1 MIHRPGEVEELKR
14 RAAEQAAA
22 LVESG
27 MVVGLGFGSTAVY
40 AVRRIAVRLAEGEL
54 QDILGIPTTRSV
66 EAEASALGIP
76 LTTLEAHPRIDLT
89 LDGADEVDP
98 RLDVIKGGGGALL
111 REKIVAQASRRLI
124 IVVDER
130 KLSSRLGSRAALP
143 VEVLPFGWSSQV
155 AYLESLGAEVSRRS
169 VPDGSPFA
177 TDQGNWILDCQ
188 FGPLQDPAA
197 LAAGLQARAGILEH
211 GLFLGL
217 ATEVMVAGAG
227 GVRLLTRKD

>member
-155 AYLESLGAEVSRRS
+155 AYLESLGAEVTRRS

-227 GVRLLTRKD
+227 GVRRLTRKD

>member
-1 MIHRPGEVEELKR
+1 MRFGI
-14 RAAEQAAA
+14 AA
-22 LVESG
+22 
-27 MVVGLGFGSTAVY
+27 
-40 AVRRIAVRLAEGEL
+40 RLAEGEL
-54 QDILGIPTTRSV
+54 QDILGVPTTRSV

-143 VEVLPFGWSSQV
+143 VEVLPFGWGSQV
-155 AYLESLGAEVSRRS
+155 AYLESLGPRCPGDRSRTAR
-169 VPDGSPFA
+169 PTPPI
-177 TDQGNWILDCQ
+177 GNWMTAGSDHCRIRRPWRPHCRR
-188 FGPLQDPAA
+188 GPASWSTA
-197 LAAGLQARAGILEH
+197 CSWG
-211 GLFLGL
+211 
-217 ATEVMVAGAG
+217 
-227 GVRLLTRKD
+227 

>member
-1 MIHRPGEVEELKR
+1 MTYRPGEVEELKR
-14 RAAEQAAA
+14 QAAEQGAA

-27 MVVGLGFGSTAVY
+27 MVVGLGFGSTAVH
-40 AVRRIAVRLAEGEL
+40 AVQRIAARLAEGDL

-130 KLSSRLGSRAALP
+130 KLSSRLGSRAGVP
-143 VEVLPFGWSSQV
+143 VEVLPFGWGSQV
-155 AYLESLGAEVSRRS
+155 GYLESLGAEVTRRS
-169 VPDGSPFA
+169 LPDGSA
-177 TDQGNWILDCQ
+177 YTTDQGNWILDCQ
-188 FGPLQDPAA
+188 FGPLPDPAA
-197 LAAGLQARAGILEH
+197 LAAALQARAGIMEH

-217 ATEVMVAGAG
+217 TTEVIVAGSG
-227 GVRLLTRKD
+227 GVRRLTRKD

>member
-169 VPDGSPFA
+169 LPDGSPFA

>member
-143 VEVLPFGWSSQV
+143 VEVLPFGWGSQV

>member
-1 MIHRPGEVEELKR
+1 MTHRPSEVEELKR
-14 RAAEQAAA
+14 QAAERGAG

-40 AVRRIAVRLAEGEL
+40 AVRRIAVRLAEGDL

-76 LTTLEAHPRIDLT
+76 LSTLEAHPRLDLT

-98 RLDVIKGGGGALL
+98 QLDVIKGGGGALL
-111 REKIVAQASRRLI
+111 REKVVAQASRRLI

-143 VEVLPFGWSSQV
+143 VEVLPFGWGSQV
-155 AYLESLGAEVSRRS
+155 AYLESLGAEVTRRS
-169 VPDGSPFA
+169 LSDGSPFT
-177 TDQGNWILDCQ
+177 TDQGNWILDCR

-197 LAAGLQARAGILEH
+197 LAAALQARAGILEH

-227 GVRLLTRKD
+227 GVHRLTRKD

>member
-155 AYLESLGAEVSRRS
+155 AYLESLGAEVTRRS

>member
-1 MIHRPGEVEELKR
+1 MTHRPSEVEELKR
-14 RAAEQAAA
+14 QAAERGAG

-40 AVRRIAVRLAEGEL
+40 AVRRIAVRLAEGDL

-76 LTTLEAHPRIDLT
+76 LSTLEAHPRLDLT

-98 RLDVIKGGGGALL
+98 QLDVIKGGGGALL
-111 REKIVAQASRRLI
+111 REKVVAQASRRLI

-155 AYLESLGAEVSRRS
+155 GYLESLGAEVTRRS
-169 VPDGSPFA
+169 LPDGLPFT
-177 TDQGNWILDCQ
+177 TDQGNWILDCR

-197 LAAGLQARAGILEH
+197 LAAALQARAGILDQD
-211 GLFLGL
+211 
-217 ATEVMVAGAG
+217 
-227 GVRLLTRKD
+227 RKSVV

>member
-1 MIHRPGEVEELKR
+1 MTHRPGDVEELKR
-14 RAAEQAAA
+14 QAAEQGAA

-40 AVRRIAVRLAEGEL
+40 AVRHIAARLSEGDL
-54 QDILGIPTTRSV
+54 RDILGIPTTRSV

-155 AYLESLGAEVSRRS
+155 AYLESLGAEVTRRS
-169 VPDGSPFA
+169 LSDGSPFT
-177 TDQGNWILDCQ
+177 TDQGNWILDCR

-197 LAAGLQARAGILEH
+197 LAASLQARAGILDH

-217 ATEVMVAGAG
+217 ATEVIVAGAG
-227 GVRLLTRKD
+227 GVRRLTRKD

>member
-1 MIHRPGEVEELKR
+1 MTHRPGEVEELKR
-14 RAAEQAAA
+14 QAAEQGAA

-155 AYLESLGAEVSRRS
+155 AYLESLGAEVTRRS